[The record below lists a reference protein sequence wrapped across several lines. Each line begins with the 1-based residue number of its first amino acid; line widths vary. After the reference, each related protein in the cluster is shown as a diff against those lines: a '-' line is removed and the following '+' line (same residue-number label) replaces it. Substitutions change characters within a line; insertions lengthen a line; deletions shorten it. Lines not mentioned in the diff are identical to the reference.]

1 VKRKQ
6 MLRQILCVTVCIW
19 TAVLLTVQ
27 FSPRFMQ
34 TKLLSD
40 YDGARSY
47 TVTQVQK
54 TEESTAAPCVVP
66 EAPAELFTA
75 DATLP
80 AEPASD
86 KVIAVTPTTQSVMP
100 QSVRSEQEPTTCT
113 FAPTQKPQSFP
124 LQAQSTALAQEQ
136 PNVQKA
142 TQLPAT
148 QQTSLPVADVIQPEN
163 TGETTVRPLRFGAQ
177 VTTSLPSDGE
187 GVVYVLTVTERG
199 YIRCTLG
206 YPSNGPFSDIGWKLT
221 LYEEYDLVGKS
232 NSTAYRRLNIL
243 PSNVATDTVTSAA
256 IGVQP
261 GTYRLVLAQNGTFS
275 RDDVTVLAEFTAEYD
290 RESEPNDTPARYTEL
305 YAGCAMKGASA
316 KYETATETDEDWYLF
331 RMPFDGYAH
340 YTFTHAAMDMIS
352 VAWQITL
359 YDAALNP
366 LSFNNAAIAEGS
378 VTGEKV
384 GLAEGTY
391 FICIKGRVHSTQD
404 YSVKVDCVQANLF
417 EQESNDTFATA
428 TLVQAGKEYTGM
440 MNNRTQGIDL
450 DYYAVDLAKAG
461 SLQVT
466 FRHAALA
473 EDNDGWNI
481 SVLNADGQVL
491 HSFVSN
497 WMDTVNISPELGVA
511 AGRYYVCIDSDN
523 RYFSGE
529 PYTVE
534 ITHTSN
540 TGFESEPNNI
550 ADKASEAVIGRPV
563 KGSLTQ
569 TGLETDT
576 DWFVVHVPADS
587 DICLTFSHEQ
597 INLDRLGWLV
607 TLTDADGNVF
617 TPMDEKDLPLTDSTG
632 AVRNDLPVNWNQSQA
647 SAYYRLRTGDYYIR
661 ITAGDYFSSE
671 TYTLLLKKS

>member
-1 VKRKQ
+1 MKRGSV
-6 MLRQILCVTVCIW
+6 LRQILCVAMCVWTVILL
-19 TAVLLTVQ
+19 AVRL
-27 FSPRFMQ
+27 SPQ
-34 TKLLSD
+34 SVKTKSPSD

-54 TEESTAAPCVVP
+54 AANNTSAVFPAP
-66 EAPAELFTA
+66 PAEIFTA
-75 DATLP
+75 QATLP
-80 AEPASD
+80 AEPATD
-86 KVIAVTPTTQSVMP
+86 KGISAIPTTQTD
-100 QSVRSEQEPTTCT
+100 TTAQAET
-113 FAPTQKPQSFP
+113 APLSPAPTEKPQISP
-124 LQAQSTALAQEQ
+124 MQTPTAIVTSEHPSTQE
-136 PNVQKA
+136 A
-142 TQLPAT
+142 TQRTP
-148 QQTSLPVADVIQPEN
+148 LPVADAIQPEN

-177 VTTSLPSDGE
+177 VTTSLPSDGT

-261 GTYRLVLAQNGTFS
+261 GTYRLILAQNGTFS
-275 RDDVTVLAEFTAEYD
+275 RDDVTVLAEFTAEHD

-305 YAGCAMKGASA
+305 YAGYAMKGASS
-316 KYETATETDEDWYLF
+316 KYETATDTDEDWYLF
-331 RMPFDGYAH
+331 RMPYDGYAH

-352 VAWQITL
+352 VGWQITL

-384 GLAEGTY
+384 GLAEGIY

-404 YSVKVDCVQANLF
+404 YSVKVDCVQADLF
-417 EQESNDTFATA
+417 EQESNDTFAAA
-428 TLVQAGKEYTGM
+428 TPIQAGVVYNGM
-440 MNNRTQGIDL
+440 MNNRAQGIDL
-450 DYYAVDLAKAG
+450 DYYAVDLTKAG

-466 FRHAALA
+466 FRHAALE

-481 SVLNADGQVL
+481 SILNADGQVL

-534 ITHTSN
+534 ITHTSD
-540 TGFESEPNNI
+540 TGFEAEPNNT
-550 ADKASEAVIGRPV
+550 AGKASEAVIGRPV

-576 DWFVVHVPADS
+576 DWFVVHVPADG
-587 DICLTFSHEQ
+587 DICLTFSHAQ
-597 INLDRLGWLV
+597 VNLDRLGWLV

-617 TPMDEKDLPLTDSTG
+617 TPMDEKGLPLTDSTG
-632 AVRNDLPVNWNQSQA
+632 AVRNDLPVNWNQEQA
-647 SAYYRLRTGDYYIR
+647 SAYYRLKAGDYYIR
-661 ITAGDYFSSE
+661 ITAGNYFSSE